1 MALAGYFANR
11 KISSEL
17 PIKLMAVSRCYRAET
32 SGLQEER
39 GIYRVH
45 NFSKVEMFSVCRP
58 DQSDTMLEHFRS
70 VETQLF
76 KELDLHFQV
85 LDMPACELG
94 APAYR

>member
-1 MALAGYFANR
+1 
-11 KISSEL
+11 
-17 PIKLMAVSRCYRAET
+17 MAVSRCYRAET

-45 NFSKVEMFSVCRP
+45 HFTKVEMFSVCWP
-58 DQSDTMLEHFRS
+58 EHSEAMLEHFRN

-76 KELDLHFQV
+76 MGLDLHFQV
-85 LDMPACELG
+85 LDMPPSELG